1 MAVAKPPKLILVS
14 GCCVLSRSIAC
25 LPPMAPTVV
34 VTKGHTATRPKDA
47 LGYSELYSAIRLI
60 LISIVSE
67 IGGGQIDARV
77 TDKVADELNAAR
89 DHYQLH
95 IHPSHM
101 SETNDALRFMLSTNK
116 QHVRIQLRNLI
127 SLQRF
132 LLGISTV
139 NGDALQVTT
148 GMIFDQIGSNHMDPA
163 TRATETEIKS
173 WKAAFK
179 LVGRPN
185 YVDPGGTSG
194 QVTLCTRN
202 NLVDPL
208 RTWSPMSVTQD
219 TLNPMESPRYKQA
232 LAAAKNPD
240 KTTANSKR
248 AASLPLIFAYIAA
261 VYASIMQ
268 DLDTLGDS
276 IIDQSGNKTS
286 NEALYRK
293 CQVLMFLA
301 IAVTSPARAIEILSH
316 TFDDFTESI
325 KGHDEFP
332 VLFRGL
338 MDKWTLPRTIMYFYR
353 RWFGK
358 VDKSSAKEKA
368 NGDQYTERL
377 ATYMQDTLPI
387 GASALSLPDLCVVSM
402 TIMLRLQTVNLLSP
416 VVNPGMHIFR
426 GTGTGDSFEP
436 GPELLALLGLDEDP
450 GEDENDD
457 EFAAQQR
464 KKLSTKRAADKKK
477 LQSKILKK
485 QKQAASGTRSVPFA
499 TGELT
504 TSRMDSLLQM
514 DIPYGAVRHSGL
526 SGYSFRTGFAVVLH
540 QLNFLGVDSPPERAR
555 LVRMWFGHSPTSMQI
570 IEYALTL
577 GRCLSCNI
585 CKSFSLVKYKMCVCF
600 RKRNTKV

>member
-1 MAVAKPPKLILVS
+1 MSVS
-14 GCCVLSRSIAC
+14 TAC
-25 LPPMAPTVV
+25 LPMAPNVV

-47 LGYSELYSAIRLI
+47 LGYSELYSAIRLV
-60 LISIVSE
+60 LISFIVE
-67 IGGGQIDARV
+67 IGGGQIEGPLIDRV
-77 TDKVADELNAAR
+77 VIELNAAR
-89 DHYQLH
+89 EHYKLN

-101 SETNDALRFMLSTNK
+101 SETDDALRFLLSANK
-116 QHVRIQLRNLI
+116 KGVRIQLRNLI

-132 LLGISTV
+132 LMDISNV

-148 GMIFDQIGSNHMDPA
+148 GMIFDKIGSNHLDPA

-185 YVDPGGTSG
+185 YVDPGGSSG

-202 NLVDPL
+202 NLDAT
-208 RTWSPMSVTQD
+208 RTWSPMNVTQD

-232 LAAAKNPD
+232 LAAAKNPE
-240 KTTANSKR
+240 KKTANSKR

-276 IIDQSGNKTS
+276 MIGDNNNKTA

-301 IAVTSPARAIEILSH
+301 IAVTSPARASEILSH
-316 TFDDFTESI
+316 TFDDFTEDV
-325 KGHDEFP
+325 KGHDRFP

-338 MDKWTLPRTIMYFYR
+338 MDRWTLPRIIMYFYR

-358 VDKSSAKEKA
+358 VDKSTAKEKA
-368 NGDQYTERL
+368 NGDQHTERL
-377 ATYMQDTLPI
+377 ATYMQDALPI
-387 GASALSLPDLCVVSM
+387 EASALSLPDLCVVSM

-416 VVNPGMHIFR
+416 IVNPGMHIFR
-426 GTGTGDSFEP
+426 GTGNGDDFEP
-436 GPELLALLGLDEDP
+436 GPELLAFLGMEDDDSAD
-450 GEDENDD
+450 EDENDD
-457 EFAAQQR
+457 EFSAQQR
-464 KKLSTKRAADKKK
+464 KKLSKKRAAAKKK
-477 LQSKILKK
+477 LQSAVLKR
-485 QKQAASGTRSVPFA
+485 QKQAASGSKSVPFA

-514 DIPYGAVRHSGL
+514 DIPFGAVRLSGL

-540 QLNFLGVDSPPERAR
+540 QLKFLGVDSPPQRAR
-555 LVRMWFGHSPTSMQI
+555 LVRMWFGHSPNSMQI

-577 GRCLSCNI
+577 GRCMSCNT
-585 CKSFSLVKYKMCVCF
+585 CKNLSFLKHKMCACF
-600 RKRNTKV
+600 RKRNTKL